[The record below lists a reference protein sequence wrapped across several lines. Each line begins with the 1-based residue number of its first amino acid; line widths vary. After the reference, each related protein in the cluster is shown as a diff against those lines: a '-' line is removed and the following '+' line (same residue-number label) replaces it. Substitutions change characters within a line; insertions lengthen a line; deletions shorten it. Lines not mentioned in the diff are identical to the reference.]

1 MKVEITEQYGS
12 YRHKCRA
19 LKCGRMQILP
29 FILQKENV
37 IKVKFYTIDI
47 DYIKYL
53 YSYDSEV
60 YLNKQ
65 CHDYENKPYV
75 GIIIYNNSIPYFVPL
90 TSAKPKHLKL
100 KNNGADYLV
109 IYENINKTEVHKLD
123 IIKDIGNGE
132 IKKLLSVIDLKKAIP
147 VANNCYHEIDI
158 RNHKDR
164 DLLAKEYEFC
174 KRKKKTIFDKTISI
188 INYQKKTNIIKFAY
202 CNFNLLEE
210 KMNEWNDTY

>member
-1 MKVEITEQYGS
+1 M
-12 YRHKCRA
+12 
-19 LKCGRMQILP
+19 
-29 FILQKENV
+29 
-37 IKVKFYTIDI
+37 KFYTIDI

-65 CHDYENKPYV
+65 RHDYENKPYV

-100 KNNGADYLV
+100 KNNGVDYLV

-132 IKKLLSVIDLKKAIP
+132 IKKLLSVIDLKKTIP

-202 CNFNLLEE
+202 FNFNLLEE
-210 KMNEWNDTY
+210 KMNEWNDTH

>member
-1 MKVEITEQYGS
+1 
-12 YRHKCRA
+12 
-19 LKCGRMQILP
+19 MQILP
-29 FILQKENV
+29 FILQKGNV

-65 CHDYENKPYV
+65 RHDYENKPYV

-210 KMNEWNDTY
+210 KMNAWNDTP